1 METIQLIEWCEVY
14 KRDLQKFGV
23 KDDTLNNG
31 IHTLRKGYARKIHI
45 QITPLL
51 LNIVRNELQ
60 TDPDIDEKGH
70 FCTNSPNDFN
80 RIFAEFM
87 EVPIAKRS
95 KELALEVVGVL
106 KQVTLQFQRFLH
118 VLLKVRQHQE
128 LMHCRTTRS

>member
-1 METIQLIEWCEVY
+1 MQV
-14 KRDLQKFGV
+14 
-23 KDDTLNNG
+23 
-31 IHTLRKGYARKIHI
+31 
-45 QITPLL
+45 TPLL
-51 LNIVRNELQ
+51 LKIVRNECQ
-60 TDPDIDEKGH
+60 IDPDIDEKGK
-70 FCTNSPNDFN
+70 FCTNAPFDFH
-80 RIFAEFM
+80 RIFSEFI